1 MTFDLDSSRQ
11 LVSRQAFSTI
21 DTDEHTVH
29 CTCWVLFFLVLNPSH
44 QTFIDGCRALFRR
57 KPQAPNQEVD
67 DEDEKAIHQDLGRAR
82 EVRRTVIVCRFRVF
96 CSICCI
102 ACSWSSCS
110 TGSWL
115 NSCLLGRLRLWCW
128 WNSCRLGRLRLWCSW
143 GRWLI

>member
-102 ACSWSSCS
+102 ACSW
-110 TGSWL
+110 GRWL
-115 NSCLLGRLRLWCW
+115 NTCLLVSLRLGCCHRRC
-128 WNSCRLGRLRLWCSW
+128 SWCSW
-143 GRWLI
+143 SRCLICCRL